1 MVTCIFISKVV
12 QNQKREQKMT
22 KSNQYGVLSLHVIL
36 PLLLVVG
43 AIAGI
48 GAYVI
53 SKSGA
58 SADKS
63 TSYNS
68 CGVEKRSGKVYAAD
82 VSSQSKY
89 SSATN
94 SDSVRNIAY
103 GLCKQGYL
111 DNTTAQSINSSGNYD
126 AELQKA
132 LSRFQLDNPTSGS
145 TDGVPT
151 KVSIELLKLT
161 PSGF

>member
-1 MVTCIFISKVV
+1 MKLLK
-12 QNQKREQKMT
+12 NQKETKM
-22 KSNQYGVLSLHVIL
+22 KRSSQAGVLSLHAIL

-48 GAYVI
+48 GTYVLK
-53 SKSGA
+53 KSGA
-58 SADKS
+58 SADKGT

-68 CGVEKRSGKVYAAD
+68 CGVEKRGGRVFAAD
-82 VSSQSKY
+82 VAGQSKY

-94 SDSVRNIAY
+94 SDSIRNVAY

-132 LSRFQLDNPTSGS
+132 YSRFQQDNPSSGS

-151 KVSIELLKLT
+151 KASLELLMLT
-161 PSGF
+161 PAGF